1 MPLSAI
7 VEGIIE
13 IIVEFFFEVFVH
25 FFVRGLG
32 FVIIKAAT
40 LGRANVDVMS
50 GASLAVGILAW
61 ILIFFGAYKLWL
73 A

>member
-13 IIVEFFFEVFVH
+13 IILEFFFEVFVH

-40 LGRANVDVMS
+40 LGRSRAGIES
-50 GASLAVGILAW
+50 GSALAVGIAAW

-73 A
+73 E